1 MKINFNYIKGFL
13 LLAVIVFFYGF
24 AEKRNNDRKLEKIE
38 VQFTQFENLYVSE
51 ESVNKLLIQNNIEVS
66 SIAKETLDLNRVESL
81 LNKHE
86 MIENAEV
93 FLTLDGIL
101 KTKISQRRPIGRV
114 LGNNAFYLDRSGRKM
129 PLSKSYSARVPVLV
143 NMKEMDLEEAFPLV
157 DYINKDEFLTQHI
170 TAITRLNGGYY
181 QLELRQ
187 TDFNIFFG
195 KVNRIDEK
203 FNNFKA
209 FYKKALKDD
218 LINTY
223 KKVDLQFGNQVVCTK
238 K

>member
-1 MKINFNYIKGFL
+1 MKINFDYIKGFL
-13 LLAVIVFFYGF
+13 LLAMIVFFYGF
-24 AEKRNNDRKLEKIE
+24 AEKRNNDRKVEKVE
-38 VQFTQFENLYVSE
+38 VHFTQSENLYVSE
-51 ESVNKLLIQNNIEVS
+51 ESVNKLLIQNKIEVT
-66 SIAKETLDLNRVESL
+66 SIGKETLDLNRVESL
-81 LNKHE
+81 LNNHE

-114 LGNNAFYLDRSGRKM
+114 LGNEAYYLDRLGKKM
-129 PLSKSYSARVPVLV
+129 PLSKSYSARVPVLINV
-143 NMKEMDLEEAFPLV
+143 EENEIEEVFPLV
-157 DYINKDEFLTQHI
+157 DYINKDQFLTEHI
-170 TAITRLNGGYY
+170 TSITGLEAGMY

-187 TDFNIFFG
+187 MDFNIFFG
-195 KVNRIDEK
+195 KVERIEDK

-223 KKVDLQFGNQVVCTK
+223 KMVDLQFGNQVVCTK

>member
-13 LLAVIVFFYGF
+13 LFALIIFFYGF
-24 AEKRNNDRKLEKIE
+24 AEKRNNHRKVEKIE

-51 ESVNKLLIQNNIEVS
+51 ESVNKLLIQNNIELS
-66 SIAKETLDLNRVESL
+66 SIGKETLDLNRVEAL

-114 LGNNAFYLDRSGRKM
+114 LGNNAFYLDRLGKKM

-143 NMKEMDLEEAFPLV
+143 NMKEKDIDEAFPLV
-157 DYINKDEFLTQHI
+157 DYINKDQFLTQHI
-170 TAITRLNGGYY
+170 TSITRLNGGYY
-181 QLELRQ
+181 QLELRK

-223 KKVDLQFGNQVVCTK
+223 KMVDLQFGNQVVCTK

>member
-13 LLAVIVFFYGF
+13 LLALIIFFYGF
-24 AEKRNNDRKLEKIE
+24 AEKRNNHRKVEKID

-51 ESVNKLLIQNNIEVS
+51 ESVNKLLIQNNIEVTS
-66 SIAKETLDLNRVESL
+66 VGKETLDLNRVEAL

-114 LGNNAFYLDRSGRKM
+114 LGNNAFYLDRLGKKM

-143 NMKEMDLEEAFPLV
+143 NMKETDIEEAFPLV
-157 DYINKDEFLTQHI
+157 DYINKDQFLTQHI

-195 KVNRIDEK
+195 KVDRINEK

>member
-1 MKINFNYIKGFL
+1 MKINYNYIKAIL
-13 LLAVIVFFYGF
+13 LLTLIVFFYGF
-24 AEKRNNDRKLEKIE
+24 SEKRNNDRKLEKIVVE
-38 VQFTQFENLYVSE
+38 FTQFDNLYVSE

-66 SIAKETLDLNRVESL
+66 SIGKETLDLNRVEAL
-81 LNKHE
+81 LNDHE

-114 LGNNAFYLDRSGRKM
+114 LGSNTFYLDRLGKKM
-129 PLSKSYSARVPVLV
+129 PLSKSYSARVPVLINV
-143 NMKEMDLEEAFPLV
+143 KENDVKEAFPLV
-157 DYINKDEFLTQHI
+157 DYINKDELLTEHI
-170 TAITRLNGGYY
+170 TSITRLNGGLY

-195 KVNRIDEK
+195 KVDRIDEK

-218 LINTY
+218 LLNTY
-223 KKVDLQFGNQVVCTK
+223 KMVDLQFGNQVVCTK

>member
-1 MKINFNYIKGFL
+1 MKINYNYIKGFL
-13 LLAVIVFFYGF
+13 LLAMIIFFYGF

-38 VQFTQFENLYVSE
+38 IQFTQFENLYVSE
-51 ESVNKLLIQNNIEVS
+51 ESVNKLLILNNIEVS
-66 SIAKETLDLNRVESL
+66 SVGKETLDLNKVEAL

-114 LGNNAFYLDRSGRKM
+114 LGNEAYYLDRLGKKM
-129 PLSKSYSARVPVLV
+129 PLSNSYSARVPVLLNV
-143 NMKEMDLEEAFPLV
+143 KEKEIEEVFPLV
-157 DYINKDEFLTQHI
+157 EYINKDQFLTEHI
-170 TAITRLNGGYY
+170 TSITSMEDGMY
-181 QLELRQ
+181 QIELRQ
-187 TDFNIFFG
+187 TEFNLFFG
-195 KVNRIDEK
+195 KVERIEDK

-223 KKVDLQFGNQVVCTK
+223 KMVDLQFGNQVVCTK

>member
-1 MKINFNYIKGFL
+1 MKINFNYIKGIL
-13 LLAVIVFFYGF
+13 LVAVIVFFYGF

-114 LGNNAFYLDRSGRKM
+114 LGNNAFYLDRLGSKM

-157 DYINKDEFLTQHI
+157 KYINKDEFLTQHI